1 MRMRTYFERPTQVA
15 YFMGGEIYHGI
26 AYQNYIIS
34 SNGEVDSLQVD
45 VEDVLEL
52 DWQDMEDFLMNL
64 EV

>member
-1 MRMRTYFERPTQVA
+1 MRMRTYFEHPTQVA

-26 AYQNYIIS
+26 AYQNYIIA

-45 VEDVLEL
+45 VEGILEL

-64 EV
+64 EA